1 MIIVMMEE
9 INDMIAPIYPTPESA
24 RLSSLDKTLQR
35 TKNNIS
41 KKDITNSDFIF
52 MHSLMI

>member
-1 MIIVMMEE
+1 MIIVVMEE
-9 INDMIAPIYPTPESA
+9 INDMIAPIYPTAVSPC
-24 RLSSLDKTLQR
+24 LSSLDKTLEI
-35 TKNNIS
+35 TKTNIS